1 MNYGAMTPQPA
12 LASTAH
18 VLANTDTSAAEFLV
32 YAPNGGTARRRI
44 AAKRG
49 YEFLFAPFARAARDA
64 AARKGA

>member
-1 MNYGAMTPQPA
+1 
-12 LASTAH
+12 
-18 VLANTDTSAAEFLV
+18 V

>member
-1 MNYGAMTPQPA
+1 MADPA
-12 LASTAH
+12 RESNGQVFRL
-18 VLANTDTSAAEFLV
+18 TDTSAAEFLV